1 MEQEERSLLQQRV
14 FAASKSTQETILTGG
29 VGVGVVFLIFALVFS
44 QVRRENLGRR
54 EVEAQLQQANVVLT
68 QNLLTVEQWGNEM
81 KLLSA
86 MSEMLQSCRS
96 QEEAFVII
104 HRTIR
109 QLLPD
114 ETGALCIIN
123 SSRTL
128 ADSMLSW
135 GEDQAELSQL
145 LFDPEQCWGLRRGQS
160 YLVEDTTIGVTCGH
174 ISAESAKSPSTTLC
188 LPLLA
193 HGEMMGLLYVRAP
206 RPASL
211 SLDKQHAARAA
222 ADQIALSLSNLR
234 LQDKLRHQA
243 IRDPLTGLYN
253 RRYMEA
259 SLERELARAIRHQ
272 HPLSIIMTDVDHF
285 KRYNDTFGHE
295 AGDLLLQEFGALLK
309 KRCRADDIAC
319 RYGGEEFML
328 IMPEAS
334 CEVARQRAEQ
344 LRETVKQLRV
354 EYRNQML
361 GAVTISLGL
370 ATFPLH
376 GSNGDD
382 VLRAADRALYQAKQ
396 SGRDRVVVVGE
407 LNPSPLNGT
416 VSKEHRDEAELP
428 PAEAA

>member
-1 MEQEERSLLQQRV
+1 
-14 FAASKSTQETILTGG
+14 
-29 VGVGVVFLIFALVFS
+29 
-44 QVRRENLGRR
+44 
-54 EVEAQLQQANVVLT
+54 
-68 QNLLTVEQWGNEM
+68 
-81 KLLSA
+81 
-86 MSEMLQSCRS
+86 
-96 QEEAFVII
+96 
-104 HRTIR
+104 
-109 QLLPD
+109 
-114 ETGALCIIN
+114 
-123 SSRTL
+123 
-128 ADSMLSW
+128 
-135 GEDQAELSQL
+135 
-145 LFDPEQCWGLRRGQS
+145 
-160 YLVEDTTIGVTCGH
+160 
-174 ISAESAKSPSTTLC
+174 
-188 LPLLA
+188 
-193 HGEMMGLLYVRAP
+193 
-206 RPASL
+206 
-211 SLDKQHAARAA
+211 
-222 ADQIALSLSNLR
+222 
-234 LQDKLRHQA
+234 
-243 IRDPLTGLYN
+243 
-253 RRYMEA
+253 
-259 SLERELARAIRHQ
+259 
-272 HPLSIIMTDVDHF
+272 MTDVDHF

-396 SGRDRVVVVGE
+396 SGRDRVVVIDE

-416 VSKEHRDEAELP
+416 MSKEHRDEAELP